1 MGAGKY
7 YSELSTRGGKLNFI
21 TESDILSGES
31 LAKEILDEMKEKGI
45 KYSKDKI
52 VFAARLENGHIIFLE
67 KGGLNHI
74 IIRHGNDFQKA
85 FGVNSNQISNLL
97 CETISKGKLVSSKLR
112 YLDGVPF
119 YSNKYY
125 YNGKYSVVYGI
136 ADNGYI
142 ETAYPRE

>member
-7 YSELSTRGGKLNFI
+7 YSELSTRGGKPNFI
-21 TESDILSGES
+21 TKSDISSSDS

-67 KGGLNHI
+67 TGGLNHI
-74 IIRHGNDFQKA
+74 ISIHGENFKKA
-85 FGVNSNQISNLL
+85 FGVNNNQISNLL

-142 ETAYPRE
+142 ETAYPR